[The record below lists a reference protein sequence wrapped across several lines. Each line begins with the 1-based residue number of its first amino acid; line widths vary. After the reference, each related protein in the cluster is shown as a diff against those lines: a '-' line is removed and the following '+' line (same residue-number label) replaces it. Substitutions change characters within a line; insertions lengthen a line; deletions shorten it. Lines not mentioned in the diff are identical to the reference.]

1 MAARKNLSNE
11 EKEQIL
17 KLYNE
22 NKSYRAVAKSFN
34 ISITAVK
41 KIVAEFDGVTITS
54 YNTEQG
60 IQTQSYEPGRFDIIE
75 NPDILKE
82 LIDLTNPTDPVGL
95 FKTQSAQGPQALQA
109 EQLNSI
115 DTSFID
121 DFEEDDKFDDIEE
134 DEETYKLKKYAAD
147 VANSLNCDKLEALDW
162 LGNILE
168 MIDKGADKETIMSEI
183 DKKKSIKSN
192 IRCSVEMSYN
202 DYKSDNFDDIKK
214 QKMTAEQ
221 EDILKRLNNIN
232 EYIQGHPMDSDG
244 ELWYDRDGISR
255 YIEKNMYKMTEYAK
269 DCRIKAYEDADKKR
283 FDDLRKQANDVYDLI
298 QMNIDKSNNINIL
311 NEIGLK
317 LSHWYVD
324 IFNEHCAYKESR
336 ISHKI
341 LPCRHIFI

>member
-22 NKSYRAVAKSFN
+22 SKSYRAVAKSFN
-34 ISITAVK
+34 ISDTAVK
-41 KIVAEFDGVTITS
+41 KIIAEFNGVTITS
-54 YNTEQG
+54 FKSQK
-60 IQTQSYEPGRFDIIE
+60 IQETQSYESGRFDIIE

-95 FKTQSAQGPQALQA
+95 FKTQGEEVNLD
-109 EQLNSI
+109 SI

-202 DYKSDNFDDIKK
+202 DYKSDNFDDIRK
-214 QKMTAEQ
+214 QKITTEQ
-221 EDILKRLNNIN
+221 EEVLNRLNNIN
-232 EYIQGHPMDSDG
+232 EYIQGHPMDSNG

-255 YIEKNMYKMTEYAK
+255 YIEKNMYKMTEYGK
-269 DCRIKAYEDADKKR
+269 NNRIKAYKNEDEKR
-283 FDDLRKQANDVYDLI
+283 FDDLRKRANDIYDLI
-298 QMNIDKSNNINIL
+298 ELNIDKSNNINKL
-311 NEIGLK
+311 NEIGLE
-317 LSHWYVD
+317 LSHWYIN
-324 IFNEHCAYKESR
+324 IFNEHCLNKELR
-336 ISHKI
+336 VSHKI